1 MDDSDDDTNHPV
13 ELARTAALRMLAR
26 RELSAAQVRE
36 RLIGRGHASGAVDD
50 AIVRLREAGLI
61 DDGRVAR
68 AFARTRALVKRH
80 GRERV
85 LRELRT
91 MGIEREIARMAID
104 DVFGALDER
113 DLLETA
119 LERRLRPRMA
129 LEDPAVQRRLY
140 AAMVRQGFEA
150 EAVGRAIRARLRRAR
165 EPEDED

>member
-1 MDDSDDDTNHPV
+1 MDDDDTGNPV
-13 ELARTAALRMLAR
+13 EHARAAAVRMLAR

-36 RLIGRGHASGAVDD
+36 RLIRRGHAAGAVED
-50 AIVRLREAGLI
+50 ALARLREAGFV

-85 LRELRT
+85 LRELHA

-104 DVFGALDER
+104 DVFASVDER
-113 DLLETA
+113 ELLETA

-140 AAMVRQGFEA
+140 AALVRQGFGA
-150 EAVGRAIRARLRRAR
+150 EAVARAIRARLRHAR
-165 EPEDED
+165 ELKTDD